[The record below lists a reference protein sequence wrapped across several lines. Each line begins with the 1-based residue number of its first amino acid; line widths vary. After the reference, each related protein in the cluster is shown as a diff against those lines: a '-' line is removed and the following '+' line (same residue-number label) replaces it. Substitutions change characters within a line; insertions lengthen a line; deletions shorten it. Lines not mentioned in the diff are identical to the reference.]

1 MSKRPSLI
9 TTASAAKKA
18 VEAKAAA
25 GTALP
30 APPPPPPPPVP
41 ADPPRRDRALTDRSE
56 TTTIHIPSDDLALL
70 RRVAVER
77 AIREG
82 GRPSVSNVLRALI
95 DQHRAALEAE
105 AQR

>member
-25 GTALP
+25 GAALP
-30 APPPPPPPPVP
+30 APPPPPVPV
-41 ADPPRRDRALTDRSE
+41 DPPRRDRALTDKSM
-56 TTTIHIPSDDLALL
+56 TTAIHIPSDDLALL

-77 AIREG
+77 ATREG

>member
-25 GTALP
+25 GAALP
-30 APPPPPPPPVP
+30 APPPPVPV
-41 ADPPRRDRALTDRSE
+41 DPPRRDRALTDKSM
-56 TTTIHIPSDDLALL
+56 TTAIHIPSDDLALL

-77 AIREG
+77 ATREG

-95 DQHRAALEAE
+95 DQHRRELEKE
-105 AQR
+105 TGR